1 MEAIIGVI
9 EFVRA
14 LPTGD
19 IWAQVLVIVAAVG
32 ALLKGI
38 EAILSIIAPLTPWQW
53 DNDIAD
59 LLGKAVAHKIFRK
72 K

>member
-1 MEAIIGVI
+1 MIEIIRGI
-9 EFVRA
+9 AQHSNE
-14 LPTGD
+14 L
-19 IWAQVLVIVAAVG
+19 WAQILFTIAALG

-38 EAILSIIAPLTPWQW
+38 EAILSIIAPLTPWKW

-59 LLGKAVAHKIFRK
+59 ALGKLLAAKIFQK